1 MLNKPDVHGVV
12 VFTPCSPATSGG
24 AVAADAS
31 HHEQVGAAAQ
41 TSARVPHLDVLRGVA
56 ILGILLMNIQS
67 FGLVSSA
74 YANPKALGEPP
85 TLDWLV
91 WILNHVIADEK
102 FLSMLTILF
111 GAGFLLMA
119 QSASGSAQTFEY
131 RFRRR
136 MAWLFLFGATHALL
150 IWPGDILAAYAVCGL
165 IIIRF
170 RHWSNGH
177 LLALAGMLFSLV
189 MILWMV
195 ATAILVFFIPSDYLQ
210 QLVSVY
216 WSPSSEVVKEEVE
229 RLTHDWLYAFG
240 DRAVNALGAQLWM
253 FGSDRVWRMTALMLL
268 GMVLLRTGFLTGQW
282 SSRAYCIVAGLGL
295 ATGVPLALLG
305 VWFNEAVGWDF
316 RYAMFLGRIANHW
329 GSVAVALAWISLVL
343 LLVNG
348 GALRAVQHALASVGR
363 LAMTNYLGQSFIS
376 AGIFYGFGLGLFAQL
391 GHSRLV
397 GVVMVIW
404 AFQILFS
411 LLWLRYLGQG
421 PFERAWR
428 WLSTPRAPAPEG
440 GGR

>member
-1 MLNKPDVHGVV
+1 MAPWGYALAG
-12 VFTPCSPATSGG
+12 
-24 AVAADAS
+24 DAS
-31 HHEQVGAAAQ
+31 YDERVGSATQ
-41 TSARVPHLDVLRGVA
+41 TPSRVPHLDVLRGVA

-74 YANPKALGEPP
+74 YANPKALGDPP
-85 TLDWLV
+85 AIDWLV
-91 WILNHVIADEK
+91 WILNHVVADEK

-119 QSASGSAQTFEY
+119 QGARGTERDFDD

-136 MAWLFLFGATHALL
+136 MAWLFLFGAAHALL

-170 RHWSNGH
+170 RHWSNAD
-177 LLALAGMLFSLV
+177 LLALAALLFAIV
-189 MILWMV
+189 MILWMA
-195 ATAILVFFIPSDYLQ
+195 ATAVLVFFMPSDYLQ

-216 WSPSSEVVKEEVE
+216 WSPSAEVVAEEVE
-229 RLTHDWLYAFG
+229 RLTHNWVYAFG
-240 DRAVNALGAQLWM
+240 DRALNAIGAQLWM

-268 GMVLLRTGFLTGQW
+268 GMVLLRTGFLTGEW
-282 SSRAYCIVAGLGL
+282 STRAYRLVAVIGL
-295 ATGVPLALLG
+295 AIGVPLALLG

-329 GSVAVALAWISLVL
+329 GSVAVALAWIALVL
-343 LLVNG
+343 MLVNS

-391 GHSRLV
+391 GHARLV
-397 GVVMVIW
+397 AVVVLIW
-404 AFQILFS
+404 AFQIAFS
-411 LLWLRYLGQG
+411 LLWRRYLGQG
-421 PFERAWR
+421 PFERLWR
-428 WLSTPRAPAPEG
+428 WLATPRAPATEG